1 MKRSGWQWPVIS
13 ALLILM
19 SAANAAT
26 RPQYGGTLHV
36 TMRANPS
43 SLDPAE
49 ISEYIGGRN
58 VIVLL
63 FDTLV
68 TTDASGPVQG
78 ALAESWQTS
87 PSDQR
92 IEIRLRQ
99 NIKFQDGSPLTAE
112 IAAGSLR
119 RGNPGWNVTV
129 AGDVV
134 SIESGVSTPE
144 LLQELA
150 LPRNAIAKRDSG
162 SSIIGTGPFHVAD
175 WQSGKKLTLTA
186 NEDYWGGRPFLDQI
200 EIEMGRSFR
209 DQMNALESGRAN
221 LVEVAPEQMHR
232 IGTQRYEL
240 LHSSPLELVALK
252 FAGEAASAQQKNVR
266 DALRFSVERHSMHT
280 VLLQGAGQTSASLL
294 PTWMTGYAF
303 VFSTEAD
310 LARARQLRD
319 QVPGVPTVTMGYDKN
334 DPMARLLAERIALN
348 AKDAGLWVQLNP
360 DTTDFRLLRIPL
372 TSSNPRIALETLN
385 NQLGLPPIRSKSQS
399 IEDLFSAEQTA
410 LASGRVIPLFH
421 LPLAYAST
429 ASLRDWV
436 VMPDGGLNLAQAWL
450 KSQQP

>member
-1 MKRSGWQWPVIS
+1 
-13 ALLILM
+13 
-19 SAANAAT
+19 
-26 RPQYGGTLHV
+26 V
-36 TMRANPS
+36 TI
-43 SLDPAE
+43 D
-49 ISEYIGGRN
+49 
-58 VIVLL
+58 
-63 FDTLV
+63 
-68 TTDASGPVQG
+68 
-78 ALAESWQTS
+78 
-87 PSDQR
+87 
-92 IEIRLRQ
+92 
-99 NIKFQDGSPLTAE
+99 
-112 IAAGSLR
+112 
-119 RGNPGWNVTV
+119 
-129 AGDVV
+129 
-134 SIESGVSTPE
+134 SGVSASE

-162 SSIIGTGPFHVAD
+162 TSIIGTGPFHVAD
-175 WQSGKKLTLTA
+175 WQSGKKLTLAA
-186 NEDYWGGRPFLDQI
+186 NEDYWAGRPFLDQI

-232 IGTQRYEL
+232 GSQRYEL
-240 LHSSPLELVALK
+240 LHSSPMELVALK
-252 FAGEAASAQQKNVR
+252 FAGDAASVQQKNIR
-266 DALRFSVERHSMHT
+266 EALRFSVERHSMQT

-294 PTWMTGYAF
+294 PNWMSGYAF

-319 QVPGVPTVTMGYDKN
+319 QVPGVPTLTMGYDKN

-360 DTTDFRLLRIPL
+360 ETTDLRLLRIPL

-399 IEDLFSAEQTA
+399 IEDLFGAEQTA
-410 LASGRVIPLFH
+410 LASGRVVPLFH

-429 ASLRDWV
+429 VSLRDWV
-436 VMPDGGLNLAQAWL
+436 ATPDGSLDLGKAWL

>member
-68 TTDASGPVQG
+68 TTDASGRVQG
-78 ALAESWQTS
+78 ALAESWQIS
-87 PSDQR
+87 PADQR
-92 IEIRLRQ
+92 IQVRLRQ
-99 NIKFQDGSPLTAE
+99 TVKFQDGSPLTTE
-112 IAAGSLR
+112 TAAASLR
-119 RGNPGWNVTV
+119 KGNPGWNVTT
-129 AGDVV
+129 AGDLV
-134 SIESGVSTPE
+134 IIDSGVSAPE

-162 SSIIGTGPFHVAD
+162 NSIIGTGPFHVTD
-175 WQSGKKLTLTA
+175 WQSGKKLTLAA
-186 NEDYWGGRPFLDQI
+186 NEDYWDGRPFLDQI

-209 DQMNALESGRAN
+209 DQMNALESGRSN
-221 LVEVAPEQMHR
+221 LVEVAPEQMR
-232 IGTQRYEL
+232 SIGSQRYQL
-240 LHSSPLELVALK
+240 LHSDTIELVALK
-252 FAGEAASAQQKNVR
+252 FAGDAASAQQKNVR
-266 DALRFSVERHSMHT
+266 DALRFSIERHSMHN
-280 VLLQGAGQTSASLL
+280 VLLHSAGQTSASLL
-294 PTWMTGYAF
+294 PTWMSGYAF

-319 QVPGVPTVTMGYDKN
+319 QVPGVPTLTMGYDKN

-360 DTTDFRLLRIPL
+360 DTNDLRLLRIPL

-385 NQLGLPPIRSKSQS
+385 NQLGLPPIRGKSQS

-429 ASLRDWV
+429 VSLRDWV
-436 VMPDGGLNLAQAWL
+436 VMPDGSLDLGKAWL

>member
-68 TTDASGPVQG
+68 TTDASGRVQG
-78 ALAESWQTS
+78 ALAESWQIS
-87 PSDQR
+87 PADQR
-92 IEIRLRQ
+92 IQVRLRQ
-99 NIKFQDGSPLTAE
+99 TVKFQDGSPLTTE
-112 IAAGSLR
+112 TAAASLR
-119 RGNPGWNVTV
+119 KGNPGWNVTT
-129 AGDVV
+129 AGDLV
-134 SIESGVSTPE
+134 IIDSGVSAPE

-162 SSIIGTGPFHVAD
+162 NSIIGTGPFHVTD
-175 WQSGKKLTLTA
+175 WQSGKKLTLAA
-186 NEDYWGGRPFLDQI
+186 NEDYWDGRPFLDQI

-209 DQMNALESGRAN
+209 DQMNALESGRSN
-221 LVEVAPEQMHR
+221 LVEVAPEQMR
-232 IGTQRYEL
+232 SIGSQRYQL
-240 LHSSPLELVALK
+240 LHSDTIELVALK
-252 FAGEAASAQQKNVR
+252 FAGDAASAQQKNVR
-266 DALRFSVERHSMHT
+266 DALRFSIERHSMHN
-280 VLLQGAGQTSASLL
+280 VLLHSAGQTSASLL
-294 PTWMTGYAF
+294 PTWMSGYAF

-319 QVPGVPTVTMGYDKN
+319 QVPGVPTLTMGYDKN

-360 DTTDFRLLRIPL
+360 DTNDLRLLRIPL

-385 NQLGLPPIRSKSQS
+385 NQLGLPPIRGKSQS

-429 ASLRDWV
+429 VSLRDRV
-436 VMPDGGLNLAQAWL
+436 VMPDGSLDLGKAWL

>member
-1 MKRSGWQWPVIS
+1 MKRSGWQWPVTS
-13 ALLILM
+13 VLLILM

-26 RPQYGGTLHV
+26 RPQYGGTLHL

-68 TTDASGPVQG
+68 TTDVSGRVQG

-87 PSDQR
+87 PTDQR
-92 IEIRLRQ
+92 IQVRLRR
-99 NIKFQDGSPLTAE
+99 NIKFQDGSPLTAD
-112 IAAGSLR
+112 AAAASLR
-119 RGNPGWNVTV
+119 RGNPGWNVTG

-134 SIESGVSTPE
+134 TIDSGVPASE

-175 WQSGKKLTLTA
+175 WQSGKKLTLAA
-186 NEDYWGGRPFLDQI
+186 NEDYWAGRPFLDQI

-232 IGTQRYEL
+232 GSQRYEL
-240 LHSSPLELVALK
+240 LRSSPMELVALK
-252 FAGEAASAQQKNVR
+252 FAGDATSVQQKNIR
-266 DALRFSVERHSMHT
+266 EALRFSVERHSMQT

-294 PTWMTGYAF
+294 PNWMSGYAF

-319 QVPGVPTVTMGYDKN
+319 QVPGVPTLTMGYDRN

-360 DTTDFRLLRIPL
+360 DTNDLRLLRIPL

-399 IEDLFSAEQTA
+399 IEDLFGAEQTA
-410 LASGRVIPLFH
+410 LASGRVVPLFH

-429 ASLRDWV
+429 VSLRDWV
-436 VMPDGGLNLAQAWL
+436 AMPDGSLDLGKAWL